1 MALSITKWSPK
12 DTILNWL
19 SWLGCP
25 FWQSRSLCAI
35 LVLLLLSFST
45 TIYAQTVTFSGHV
58 LSETQREPLGNV
70 SIKIKGSNIGT
81 ITDASGRFSIN
92 ASLGAELT
100 FTYVGYYPQT
110 LKVTNSE
117 QPIEVLLKK
126 NYSELEQVVVVG
138 YGEMKKS
145 DLSSAQVTVTSADID
160 RTVNTTFDQALQ
172 GRAANVDVTS
182 GSGQPGAAASI
193 IIRGLGTLTQN
204 AQPLY
209 VIDGVQITAA
219 NPADDPNSHPMGFS
233 NILSTLNPD
242 DIATINILQGP
253 SATAIFGAAGG
264 NGVIMITTK
273 HGRVGKTKITA
284 SSLVTMQDV
293 PKHISVMNLPEYAS
307 FRNEMEKAG
316 SLASEPLFADP
327 SVLGPGTDWQNV
339 LYRKTLLQKHQLSLS
354 GGSGGTTFYFSG
366 EYFNQEGIAP
376 GSGFKRYASRIN
388 LDNQTLKWL
397 KIGTN
402 LSIGYTKEKV
412 NTTNGNIVNLALQQN
427 PSILPKNPDGSWGG
441 PTTAQFQY
449 TNPLMLASIYNDYN
463 KRMALIGN
471 VYADITLMKGLSFRN
486 EFNLGAEY
494 FNYYSFHPGYTAG
507 AFTVTQDNATS
518 VRSET
523 NNYWW
528 SFNNRLQ
535 YNLTIKKHD
544 LTLMAGHE
552 AKSGTFESLSGNRKG
567 FLTNDVQELAAG
579 DASVL
584 SNIGNNSGKS
594 DWAQESY
601 FGRLNYVYDSK
612 YILQATY
619 RADASSNFGAN
630 NKWGYFPS
638 LSLAWRISKEHFM
651 ENIKAINDLK
661 LRFEVGSSGNAGS
674 GGGVYAALQ
683 AIPTPG
689 GSGFIAQKFPN
700 PDLKWE
706 TDKTLNVGFDL
717 HMFNSRLE
725 VIADAYIKNST
736 NLITVNSYP
745 FALGGDIAYSAG
757 YIQWPTVNAGSIRNK
772 GFGVT
777 VNAVNIDKKNFSW
790 KTGLNVSVDRNKIT
804 SLLNPINSAWNA
816 SQVEFIS
823 KVGQPASMITGYI
836 AEGLFQDYQDIMSHA
851 VQTSNGQL
859 TVSPTQGSWVG
870 DVKFKD
876 LDGNG
881 IIDQND
887 RTVIGNPW
895 PKFTFGF
902 NNAFTYKN
910 FDLNIFVTGS
920 VGNDVVNYPRYS
932 MEIPGNTG
940 TFGNYYTS
948 VINFARPSS
957 YTISD
962 SSGVK
967 LTNPGHQIP
976 RIAPGDPNGNNRL
989 SQWFVEDGSYVRIK
1003 NVTLSYHFPH
1013 QLLSKLSMTGL
1024 KLSASVQN
1032 LYTFTGYKGYDPEVG
1047 MVQYSNTLMV
1057 GVDTGRYPSTRF
1069 YSFSLTADF

>member
-1 MALSITKWSPK
+1 MALTNKKRSPQK
-12 DTILNWL
+12 PMGGALNWTL
-19 SWLGCP
+19 RRFCFNWTVP
-25 FWQSRSLCAI
+25 AVF
-35 LVLLLLSFST
+35 VLLLLGFSSAGL
-45 TIYAQTVTFSGHV
+45 AQATAITGTV
-58 LSETQREPLGNV
+58 LSETQQEPLGNV
-70 SIKIKGSNIGT
+70 SIKIKGSNVGT
-81 ITDASGRFSIN
+81 ITDDNGRFSIN
-92 ASLGAELT
+92 AETGAELT
-100 FTYVGYYPQT
+100 FTYVGYYPLT
-110 LKVTNSE
+110 IKVTDDPK
-117 QPIEVLLKK
+117 PIQVLLKK

-145 DLSSAQVTVTSADID
+145 DLSSAQVTVSAADID
-160 RTVNTTFDQALQ
+160 RTVNTTLDQALQ

-209 VIDGVQITAA
+209 VIDGVQITAS
-219 NPADDPNSHPMGFS
+219 NPADDPNNHPTGFS
-233 NILSTLNPD
+233 NILSTINPD

-273 HGRVGKTKITA
+273 HGRIGKTKITA
-284 SSLVTMQDV
+284 SSLVTIQDV
-293 PKHISVMNLPEYAS
+293 PKHISVMNLPQYAS

-316 SLASEPLFADP
+316 SLGSEPLFADP
-327 SVLGPGTDWQNV
+327 SILGAGTDWQDA
-339 LYRKTLLQKHQLSLS
+339 LYRKTLLQKHQLALN

-376 GSGFKRYASRIN
+376 GSGFKRYSTRIN

-397 KIGTN
+397 KVGTN

-412 NTTNGNIVNLALQQN
+412 NTTNGNIVNLSLQQN
-427 PSILPKNPDGSWGG
+427 PSISPKNPDGSWGG
-441 PTTAQFQY
+441 PATAQFQY
-449 TNPLMLASIYNDYN
+449 TNPLMIASIYNDYN
-463 KRMALIGN
+463 KRMALLGN
-471 VYADITLMKGLSFRN
+471 TYADITFMKGLTFHN
-486 EFNLGAEY
+486 EFNMGAEY

-518 VRSET
+518 VRSQT

-535 YNLTIKKHD
+535 YNLTIKKSE

-567 FLTNDVQELAAG
+567 FLTNDVEELAAG

-638 LSLAWRISKEHFM
+638 LSLAWRISKERFM
-651 ENIKAINDLK
+651 ENLKAVNDLK

-700 PDLKWE
+700 ADLKWE
-706 TDKTLNVGFDL
+706 TDKTVNVGFDL

-736 NLITVNSYP
+736 NLITVNTYP
-745 FALGGDIAYSAG
+745 FALGGDIAYSPG

-772 GFGVT
+772 GFGIT
-777 VNAVNIDKKNFSW
+777 VNGVNIDKKNFSW
-790 KTGLNVSVDRNKIT
+790 KTGVNVSVDRNKIT
-804 SLLNPINSAWNA
+804 SLLNTINSAWNA
-816 SQVEFIS
+816 SQVEFVS
-823 KVGQPASMITGYI
+823 KVGQPASMISGYI
-836 AEGLFQDYQDIMSHA
+836 AEGLFQNYQDIASHA

-859 TVSPTQGSWVG
+859 TISPTQGSWVG

-902 NNAFTYKN
+902 NNALRYKN

-948 VINFARPSS
+948 VSHFARPSS
-957 YTISD
+957 YNIAD
-962 SSGVK
+962 SSGMS
-967 LTNPGHQIP
+967 LSNPGYQIP

-1003 NVTLSYHFPH
+1003 NVTLSYRFPRN
-1013 QLLSKLSMTGL
+1013 LISKLSMTAL

-1032 LYTFTGYKGYDPEVG
+1032 LYTFTDYKGYDPEVG